1 MTFPANTGGEDPNQL
16 LQALTGLGSTV
27 TGFTT
32 GTPGAAG
39 GPTQQWYNQL
49 TQAFHKA
56 GYPSAIGG
64 LLAAFIANGAG
75 YNPQVA
81 QSLLAA
87 LQPGIERGQANIME
101 QFGAEGLGSS
111 SAAAIGLGDFM
122 SQATL
127 DEGQILSN
135 LYEQSVQNYMQVL
148 LSGKEQP
155 SQLGG
160 IGALLGGAGS
170 LAKSLGQLIPSGGS
184 GSSSGGGSSGTSSD
198 DMDAI
203 MSSMTSDD

>member
-1 MTFPANTGGEDPNQL
+1 
-16 LQALTGLGSTV
+16 
-27 TGFTT
+27 
-32 GTPGAAG
+32 
-39 GPTQQWYNQL
+39 
-49 TQAFHKA
+49 
-56 GYPSAIGG
+56 
-64 LLAAFIANGAG
+64 LAAFIANGAG